1 MSGFTRLGLS
11 GTRRVL
17 YTILI
22 VNDQVNEDLKTGGF
36 SALHQR

>member
-1 MSGFTRLGLS
+1 LRRPFGSGR
-11 GTRRVL
+11 L